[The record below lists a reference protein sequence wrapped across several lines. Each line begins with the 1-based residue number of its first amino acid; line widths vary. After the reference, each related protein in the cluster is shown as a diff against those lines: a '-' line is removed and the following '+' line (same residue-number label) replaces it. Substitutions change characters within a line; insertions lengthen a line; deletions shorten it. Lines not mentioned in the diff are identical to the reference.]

1 MRVAAV
7 PAAVAIV
14 AVHVCCCCCC
24 VAVAVAV
31 AVAVGIVRNAIEPL
45 LAAEVTGFPYS
56 MYPAQLPS

>member
-14 AVHVCCCCCC
+14 AVHVCCCCYC
-24 VAVAVAV
+24 VAVAV